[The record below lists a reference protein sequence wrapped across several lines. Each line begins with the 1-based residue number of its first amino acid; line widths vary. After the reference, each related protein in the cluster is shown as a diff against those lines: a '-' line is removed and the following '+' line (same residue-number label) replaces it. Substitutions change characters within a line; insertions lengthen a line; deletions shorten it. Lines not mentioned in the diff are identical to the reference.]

1 MYIQK
6 NIIKSIIISFI
17 ITFGFIIFFDV
28 LGMYEGNNCLAM
40 TISIVFTMLFCTYSI
55 IDQII
60 TKDNKEEKNIDNEN
74 LE

>member
-28 LGMYEGNNCLAM
+28 LGMYEGNNYLAM
-40 TISIVFTMLFCTYSI
+40 TIAIVFTMLFCTYSI

-60 TKDNKEEKNIDNEN
+60 TKNNNKEE
-74 LE
+74 